1 MYVFSRKTT
10 HPNRFVWDQVNAKV
24 TKCVGWI
31 LFIAGWTVVVAY
43 GAYAFA
49 TDPGESNWEV
59 WATAALSVGII
70 VLLASVIWERY
81 KESRDDPYKDVQR

>member
-1 MYVFSRKTT
+1 MISRPT

-24 TKCVGWI
+24 MKRVGWM

-49 TDPGESNWEV
+49 TDPRESNWVV
-59 WATAALSVGII
+59 WATAALSVGIFI
-70 VLLASVIWERY
+70 LLASVIWERY

>member
-1 MYVFSRKTT
+1 
-10 HPNRFVWDQVNAKV
+10 VNAKV
-24 TKCVGWI
+24 TKCVGWM

-49 TDPGESNWEV
+49 TDPRESNWVV
-59 WATAALSVGII
+59 WATAAMSVGILA
-70 VLLASVIWERY
+70 LLASVIWERY